1 MARCGVKDDKLIVKQ
16 TANDLT
22 DAIITYLNL
31 SGHFVWR
38 QNNGG
43 VYDPKKK
50 VFRKNP
56 NHKKGVP
63 DVCGI
68 HKLGYGLYVEVKVGN
83 DKLSE
88 EQKQFGQEAAKRGAV
103 WIIAHSLDD
112 VINFSL

>member
-1 MARCGVKDDKLIVKQ
+1 MKSITSVEGEKL

-50 VFRKNP
+50 IFRKNP

-63 DVCGI
+63 DVCGV
-68 HKLGYGLYVEVKVGN
+68 HKKGYALCVEVKAGN
-83 DKLSE
+83 DRLSD
-88 EQKQFGQEAAKRGAV
+88 EQKIFGIEVLKRGAI
-103 WIIAHSLDD
+103 WIVAHSLDD
-112 VINFSL
+112 VINFPL